1 MMSKKKK
8 QVIALTSLL
17 GLILIGILAF
27 LYFLKPDD
35 GHSTEYKESEREDS
49 VVYGGKEYKYNEHL
63 SNYLFMGIDT
73 REFAE
78 DEQTRYENGRADAL
92 FLISYD
98 RVKKTVTS
106 ISIPRDT
113 MASVHVYSVDGTD
126 LGLTREHISMQYLY
140 GDGKDKS
147 CRLMKETVSTLL
159 YGIPIQGYCSLN
171 MDGIPVAVET
181 LDGVKL
187 IVPDDTLEQVEPK
200 FQEGAEVVV
209 TAEDAELFVRY
220 RDTKQSQSAMDRT
233 ERQKV
238 FMAAFVD
245 KAKQKAEDNTELVVD
260 MFDSLKPYMATNMST
275 DLFAQLLDAKYD
287 SDNKIIDIPGEKVD
301 GSQFDEYHVNET
313 QLYEFILRNFYKE
326 VQDD

>member
-1 MMSKKKK
+1 MSKNKK
-8 QVIALTSLL
+8 QLIALATLL
-17 GLILIGILAF
+17 GLIVIGILIFAF
-27 LYFLKPDD
+27 FQKSDD
-35 GHSTEYKESEREDS
+35 GYSAEYKETEREDS
-49 VVYGGKEYKYNEHL
+49 VLYGGKEYEYNEHL

-73 REFAE
+73 KEFAE
-78 DEQTRYENGRADAL
+78 EEQVRYENGRADAL

-98 RVKKTVTS
+98 RVRKTVTS

-113 MASVHVYSVDGTD
+113 MANIHVYSVDGTD

-159 YGIPIQGYCSLN
+159 YGVPIQGYCSLN
-171 MDGIPVAVET
+171 MDGIPVAVES

-187 IVPDDTLEQVEPK
+187 IVPDDALEHIEPK
-200 FQEGAEVVV
+200 FQKGAEVVV

-220 RDTKQSQSAMDRT
+220 RDTKMNQSAMERT

-260 MFDSLKPYMATNMST
+260 MFDNLKPYMVTNMST
-275 DLFAQLLDAKYD
+275 DLFAQLLDAKHD

-301 GSQFDEYHVNET
+301 GSQYDEYHVNET
-313 QLYEFILRNFYKE
+313 QLYEFVLRNFYKE
-326 VQDD
+326 VQDN